1 VGNANPNRPVRS
13 NAVLTIDLGAVAANF
28 RRLQAQAPG
37 AEVAPVVK
45 TNAYG
50 LGLSPVARRLAAEGA
65 TTFFVA
71 HPGEGIE
78 LRALLPHSK
87 ILVLESLSAG
97 LASLLAAHDLTPAL
111 ATPGDV
117 EAWSAE
123 ARRLGRPLPCAL
135 HIDTGMNRFGLPVA
149 EFERLAATAGAFEG
163 LSVELVMSHLACA
176 DDPAHPL
183 NEEQRRR
190 FDAAR
195 TKLPKVR
202 ASLANSSGIFLGAPY
217 HHDLVRPGMALYG
230 LNPTPDRAN
239 PMKTAVRLEAPI
251 LQLRQI
257 DKGESVG
264 YGATYRAGGKRNVA
278 TVGVG
283 YGDGFSRALGNRG
296 WGFLRGCRVPI
307 IGRISMDLLTLD
319 VSAVG
324 AARPGDAVELLGP
337 NVPPDEVGAAAGTL
351 GYEIL
356 TSLGTRYARH
366 YVGAEG
372 T

>member
-1 VGNANPNRPVRS
+1 VGNTNPNWPVRS
-13 NAVLTIDLGAVAANF
+13 SATLTIDLDAIAANF
-28 RRLQAQAPG
+28 RRLQAEAPS

-50 LGLSPVARRLAAEGA
+50 LGLAPVARRLAAEGA

-71 HPGEGIE
+71 HRGEGIE
-78 LRALLPHSK
+78 LRALLPKPK
-87 ILVLESLSAG
+87 ILVLESLSTGPA
-97 LASLLAAHDLTPAL
+97 ALLAEHDLAPAL
-111 ATPGDV
+111 ATPRDV
-117 EAWSAE
+117 EAWRAE

-135 HIDTGMNRFGLPVA
+135 HIDTGMNRLGLPVA
-149 EFERLAATAGAFEG
+149 EFERLAATPDAFDG
-163 LSVELVMSHLACA
+163 LAVNLVMSHLACA
-176 DDPAHPL
+176 DEPTHPL

-190 FDAAR
+190 FDTAR
-195 TKLPKVR
+195 TKIPKVL
-202 ASLANSSGIFLGAPY
+202 ASLANSSGIFLGAAY
-217 HHDLVRPGMALYG
+217 HYDLVRPGMALYG
-230 LNPTPDRAN
+230 LNPTPGRAN
-239 PMKTAVRLEAPI
+239 PMKMAVRLEAPI

-257 DKGESVG
+257 DRGESVG
-264 YGATYRAGGKRNVA
+264 YGATYRAGGKRTVA

-283 YGDGFSRALGNRG
+283 YGDGFLRALGNQG
-296 WGFLRGCRVPI
+296 WGFLGGFRVPF

-319 VSAVG
+319 VSAVE
-324 AARPGDAVELLGP
+324 AARAGDAVELLGP

-366 YVGAEG
+366 YIGAEG